1 MNKLTIKN
9 IFTVVTY
16 LALAGNAFAQATSA
30 NDSVAWDDRA
40 SQWVYTL
47 HNPSGNGQSAQI
59 RYTPRTVIDP
69 KVKSTLRWRNENF
82 EYSYRIRNGNSAK
95 QEISDME
102 VRTPSWNMK
111 PIIQL
116 APVQGETQAQMQ
128 IRGKINNEK
137 YDQFEKQT
145 LDAPSKWAP
154 FLRTKR
160 PERVYFGWYA
170 RSSLDNEGIKPNHT
184 ADGFKV
190 TRPELPGAALMAM
203 KGYTKDFMNEPSL
216 PTEGAMAEHAADVL
230 TNNTV
235 DVPVLV
241 PAIIV
246 PSPYNGAELA
256 RRVKAHVAT
265 WINLELIE
273 PEKLA
278 VLNPKLDQLIA
289 ALEQQNKQT
298 IHAAAVNVLQETFIL
313 QRGLHHEKIDNDDD
327 NEDPQA
333 INLAQVNSAI
343 TMKVQPVEN
352 QPLNRVAARALA
364 FDVMYLLTRAY
375 TGK

>member
-1 MNKLTIKN
+1 MKKSTTTHVIVIVAFLS
-9 IFTVVTY
+9 
-16 LALAGNAFAQATSA
+16 LAGNAFGQATPA
-30 NDSVAWDDRA
+30 NDTVRWNEA
-40 SQWVYTL
+40 SAQWVYTL
-47 HNPSGNGQSAQI
+47 HNPNGNGQSAQI

-69 KVKSTLRWRNENF
+69 KVKSTLHWLGGNF
-82 EYSYRIRNGNSAK
+82 EYHYRIRNGATAK

-102 VRTPSWNMK
+102 VRAPAWNLQ
-111 PIIQL
+111 PIVQL
-116 APVQGETQAQMQ
+116 APVQGETQEQMQ
-128 IRGKINNEK
+128 IRGKVNNAK
-137 YDQFEKQT
+137 FNQFEKQT
-145 LDAPSKWAP
+145 LNEPPKWKP

-160 PERVYFGWYA
+160 PERVYFGWFA
-170 RSSLDNEGIKPNHT
+170 RSSQDNEGIKPGKT
-184 ADGFKV
+184 QDGFKV
-190 TRPELPGAALMAM
+190 TRPELPGAALMSMHGNTA
-203 KGYTKDFMNEPSL
+203 DFMNEPSL
-216 PTEGAMAEHAADVL
+216 PSEGAMAEHAADVL
-230 TNNTV
+230 ANNTV

-278 VLNPKLDQLIA
+278 VLNPKLDQLIT

-298 IHAAAVNVLQETFIL
+298 IHAAAVDVLQETFMR
-313 QRGLHHEKIDNDDD
+313 QRGLNHEKIDNDDD
-327 NEDPQA
+327 SEDPQA
-333 INLAQVNSAI
+333 INLAQVNSAV
-343 TMKVQPVEN
+343 TMKVQPVDS

>member
-1 MNKLTIKN
+1 MNKLTKTNVFAI
-9 IFTVVTY
+9 ITY
-16 LALAGNAFAQATSA
+16 LALVGNAFAQATPA
-30 NDSVAWDDRA
+30 NDSVTWDDRA
-40 SQWVYTL
+40 GQWVYTL
-47 HNPSGNGQSAQI
+47 HNPNENGQSAQI

-69 KVKSTLRWRNENF
+69 KVKSILHWRNGNF
-82 EYSYRIRNGNSAK
+82 EYSYLIRNGNSAK
-95 QEISDME
+95 QELSDME

-111 PIIQL
+111 HIIQL

-170 RSSLDNEGIKPNHT
+170 RSSLDNEGIKPGHSV
-184 ADGFKV
+184 DGFKV

-216 PTEGAMAEHAADVL
+216 PTKGAMADHAAEVL
-230 TNNTV
+230 ANNTV

-241 PAIIV
+241 PAIII

-256 RRVKAHVAT
+256 RRVKTHVAT
-265 WINLELIE
+265 WINLELITS
-273 PEKLA
+273 EKLA
-278 VLNPKLDQLIA
+278 ILNPKLDQLIV
-289 ALEQQNKQT
+289 ALEQSNKQAAYT
-298 IHAAAVNVLQETFIL
+298 AAVAVLQEAFMQ
-313 QRGLHHEKIDNDDD
+313 QRGLRYSKLDKDDD
-327 NEDPQA
+327 NEDPQG
-333 INLAQVNSAI
+333 INLEQVNSAV
-343 TMKVQPVEN
+343 TMKVQPVDS
-352 QPLNRVAARALA
+352 QPLHRVAARALA
-364 FDVMYLLTRAY
+364 FDVMYVLTRALI
-375 TGK
+375 GR